1 MLLPVRPFT
10 IAYTS
15 LRMET
20 AGIMTMK
27 SLSSGMPVIVL
38 QVHQHQSVRL
48 VTSLRITSLLI
59 RL

>member
-1 MLLPVRPFT
+1 MLLPVKPFT

-38 QVHQHQSVRL
+38 QVASNGFLGLNRQ
-48 VTSLRITSLLI
+48 ITGLLI